1 MFVSVFFFQVESV
14 IFERISICYRLA
26 VLSILGGQLKT
37 LELHNCEALE
47 MYELMPCVALEELVM
62 RFDYASIK
70 SSGLT
75 VDKLLHFIPQL
86 TSLKKLTIPDR
97 LLLPE
102 EKRLLVASL
111 EPFQIRAQFYFN
123 S

>member
-1 MFVSVFFFQVESV
+1 MFFFFKVESV
-14 IFERISICYRLA
+14 ILEKISMCFRLP
-26 VLSILGGQLKT
+26 VLSILGGQLKA
-37 LELHNCEALE
+37 LELNNCEALE
-47 MYELMPCVALEELVM
+47 MDELMPCDGLEELVM

-102 EKRLLVASL
+102 EKKLLVASL
-111 EPFQIRAQFYFN
+111 EPFQICATFLL
-123 S
+123 

>member
-1 MFVSVFFFQVESV
+1 MFVSVFQVESV
-14 IFERISICYRLA
+14 IFERISICYRLP
-26 VLSILGGQLKT
+26 VISILGGQLKT
-37 LELHNCEALE
+37 LELDNCEAFQLD
-47 MYELMPCVALEELVM
+47 ELMPCVALEELVM

-86 TSLKKLTIPDR
+86 TSLKKLTIPGNI
-97 LLLPE
+97 LLPE
-102 EKRLLVASL
+102 EKRQLVASL
-111 EPFQIRAQFYFN
+111 EPFQIRVKFYFN